1 MSRFGAFKRRRS
13 WGYWQEQG
21 SSRLSQMFEGCPGDG
36 LREVGARVLEGQ
48 RRGCQAS
55 LRGRRAGQEAVS
67 AVPWEP
73 SHPLFE
79 AVSGQPRGP
88 SAWVAGVPAAAR

>member
-1 MSRFGAFKRRRS
+1 M
-13 WGYWQEQG
+13 
-21 SSRLSQMFEGCPGDG
+21 
-36 LREVGARVLEGQ
+36 EGQ

-67 AVPWEP
+67 VVPWEP

-88 SAWVAGVPAAAR
+88 SAWGGWCACGCQWTTLPAHTSLLSY